1 MNSSIDRFVANKVV
15 KLMIQKGIQIKGA
28 RALIIGI
35 TFKENCPDIRNT
47 KVIGIYEELKE
58 FGLIIDIYDPIANKE
73 DVKKDLKIEMID
85 YPNISDYDSIIF
97 AVPHEIVL
105 NEFKTELRKTESKV
119 IFDLKSVLDKDKSDA
134 RL

>member
-1 MNSSIDRFVANKVV
+1 M
-15 KLMIQKGIQIKGA
+15 
-28 RALIIGI
+28 
-35 TFKENCPDIRNT
+35 
-47 KVIGIYEELKE
+47 
-58 FGLIIDIYDPIANKE
+58 
-73 DVKKDLKIEMID
+73 KKDLKIDMID
-85 YPNISDYDSIIF
+85 YPNISYYDSIIF

>member
-1 MNSSIDRFVANKVV
+1 
-15 KLMIQKGIQIKGA
+15 
-28 RALIIGI
+28 
-35 TFKENCPDIRNT
+35 
-47 KVIGIYEELKE
+47 
-58 FGLIIDIYDPIANKE
+58 
-73 DVKKDLKIEMID
+73 MID